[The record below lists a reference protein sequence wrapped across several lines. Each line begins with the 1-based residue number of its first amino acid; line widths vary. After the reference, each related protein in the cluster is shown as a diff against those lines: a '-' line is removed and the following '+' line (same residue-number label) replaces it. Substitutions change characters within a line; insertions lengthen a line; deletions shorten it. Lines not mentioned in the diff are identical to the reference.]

1 MIPNRIPL
9 QTILAAKS
17 GDSEALAEILKHYAS
32 YIASFS
38 KRPFFDE
45 TGNQYDIIDEE
56 IRQQIESKLIL
67 QILYKFD
74 PEKLPKGESI
84 SPE

>member
-9 QTILAAKS
+9 QTILVAKS

-38 KRPFFDE
+38 KRPF
-45 TGNQYDIIDEE
+45 YD
-56 IRQQIESKLIL
+56 
-67 QILYKFD
+67 
-74 PEKLPKGESI
+74 
-84 SPE
+84 